1 MNIINIDDN
10 QFEEKIINSQETFLC
25 DFWAEWCG
33 PCKQI
38 APVLEELANDSEL
51 KDKLQVVKIN
61 IDQNPEIPSKF
72 GIMSIPTLLLFK
84 KGEVVGTQIGL
95 QSKNDLK
102 TWINEKIN

>member
-1 MNIINIDDN
+1 MNWLTN
-10 QFEEKIINSQETFLC
+10 FVK
-25 DFWAEWCG
+25 
-33 PCKQI
+33 PKQI